1 MRKIPAGSEC
11 ANILVGQV
19 DFLDEPIVA
28 FARLAK
34 PAILA
39 DLTEVRLTRIH
50 AHHTYTHTHILADL
64 TEERLARIHTPCIHA
79 RTFTF
84 SGGSTDLD
92 AHGCKHAH
100 YIIFEEVN

>member
-50 AHHTYTHTHILADL
+50 APNTYTHAHTHNILADL
-64 TEERLARIHTPCIHA
+64 MEVRLTRIH
-79 RTFTF
+79 
-84 SGGSTDLD
+84 
-92 AHGCKHAH
+92 AHHTH
-100 YIIFEEVN
+100 THNHSFW